1 MEQPH
6 SIGDALIV
14 VALVAGFIGYL
25 YIKYLEKRRRLET
38 IHAERVMAMEKGIPL
53 PELPLEPTTRPDSA
67 QESRQVTLII
77 GIVLAMFGIG
87 SMITLSLLD
96 EFRWGWP
103 APLPVAFIGLGLVLY
118 YLLTAASDHSS
129 STRRGQ

>member
-14 VALVAGFIGYL
+14 AAITAGIIGYI
-25 YIKYLEKRRRLET
+25 YIRYLERRRRLET

-53 PELPLEPTTRPDSA
+53 PELPLEPATRPNSA

-77 GIVLAMFGIG
+77 GLVLAMFGIG

-103 APLPVAFIGLGLVLY
+103 APLPVAFIGLGLVLFY
-118 YLLTAASDHSS
+118 VLTAEPDRSS
-129 STRRGQ
+129 PTHRGR

>member
-14 VALVAGFIGYL
+14 AALVAGFIGYL

-53 PELPLEPTTRPDSA
+53 PELPLEPPARTHSA

-96 EFRWGWP
+96 EFRRGWP

-118 YLLTAASDHSS
+118 YLLTAAADRSS
-129 STRRGQ
+129 PTRCG